1 MAGRIEIQRVSKV
14 FDAVG
19 AGKGVAALDEFSLD
33 VAEGSFVSLIGPSGC
48 GKSTLLR
55 IISGLES
62 PTEGQVLLDGERVT
76 KPGGDIGMA
85 FQQAN
90 LFPWMSVRDNVA
102 FGLRSRGE
110 YKARKG
116 DVEAMLEA
124 VGLTDFASSY
134 PHQISGGMA
143 QRASLARSL
152 VVRPKAL
159 LLDEPLGALD
169 ALTRMSMQDEILSL
183 WQEARLTVIMV
194 THDVDEAIYLSDK
207 VVVMSRRPARVE
219 RVIDVKSSRPR
230 ARVQDEFVL
239 LRSEVLSILGL
250 GGQVH
255 EVEYNL

>member
-1 MAGRIEIQRVSKV
+1 MAGRIEIRGVSKV
-14 FDAVG
+14 FDAAG
-19 AGKGVAALDEFSLD
+19 AHKGVAALDGFSLD
-33 VAEGSFVSLIGPSGC
+33 VEAGSFVSLIGPSGC

-55 IISGLES
+55 IISGLEQ
-62 PTEGQVLLDGERVT
+62 PTAGQVLLDGERVR

-90 LFPWMSVRDNVA
+90 LFPWMTVKQNVA
-102 FGLRSRGE
+102 FGLKARGE
-110 YKARKG
+110 YKARKA
-116 DVEAMLEA
+116 DVDSYLDA
-124 VGLTDFASSY
+124 VGLSEFASSY

-169 ALTRMSMQDEILSL
+169 ALTRMNMQDEIVRL
-183 WQEARLTVIMV
+183 WQQFGMTVLMV

-207 VVVMSRRPARVE
+207 VVVMSARPARVE
-219 RVIDVKSSRPR
+219 RVIEVKNSRPR

-239 LRSEVLSILGL
+239 LRSQILKILGL
-250 GGQVH
+250 GGVVA
-255 EVEYNL
+255 EPEFNL